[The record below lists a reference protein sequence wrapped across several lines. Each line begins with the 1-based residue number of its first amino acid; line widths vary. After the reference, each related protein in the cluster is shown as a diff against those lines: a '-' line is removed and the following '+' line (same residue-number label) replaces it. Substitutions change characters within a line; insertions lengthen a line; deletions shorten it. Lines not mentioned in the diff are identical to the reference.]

1 MLTYFFQGMILNNLK
16 RYSLALESFDKAIEL
31 APNEANAYADKAI
44 VLSHMGKYDL
54 ALETFQINKALEL
67 NPEDTI
73 NQDVKQTI
81 LKNQE
86 TKEFLLKKLGK

>member
-1 MLTYFFQGMILNNLK
+1 
-16 RYSLALESFDKAIEL
+16 
-31 APNEANAYADKAI
+31 
-44 VLSHMGKYDL
+44 MGKYDL
-54 ALETFQINKALEL
+54 ALETINKALEL